1 MRSSQAARGGRA
13 VTVGLK
19 SSGNT
24 KGRRRTL
31 GGGRRIKIQCRRR
44 VCKVYQVKRQRV
56 SWAMGECWMV
66 TVNAGKR
73 TEDDSVESGEWRVE
87 RGVSRGGRTQ
97 ECAGVSRGTD
107 LLRGLPNQR
116 LCGGVAGEVVI
127 EERAS
132 GKRQVK
138 REGTRAC
145 TRVIGWRASVIG
157 KLRLDPYVRSSAARS
172 AMQPCRSSPGKSHG
186 PA

>member
-31 GGGRRIKIQCRRR
+31 GGGRLIKIQCRRR

-73 TEDDSVESGEWRVE
+73 TEDDSVESGEWRGEYQGGAERKSALAYRVE
-87 RGVSRGGRTQ
+87 RISLEDCQTNVFV
-97 ECAGVSRGTD
+97 EV
-107 LLRGLPNQR
+107 LR
-116 LCGGVAGEVVI
+116 
-127 EERAS
+127 
-132 GKRQVK
+132 
-138 REGTRAC
+138 
-145 TRVIGWRASVIG
+145 
-157 KLRLDPYVRSSAARS
+157 VRW
-172 AMQPCRSSPGKSHG
+172 
-186 PA
+186 